1 MFVKIIY
8 KQSDEYS
15 MFSKY
20 NIRDCCFKLQYT
32 DNDIKRISKKPHS
45 HMDYEIHI
53 INSGHMIYEI
63 ANKEYSIQDGNMLII
78 PPGVTHCFKR
88 ANGSISKCAV
98 VFSLEDN
105 CEVLSNDKCTLFQ
118 ITDTIRNNIQEI
130 ISENKNNLFFS
141 QQLLENSI
149 FNIVVH
155 ILRLMGYKEDFM
167 IENDIGEDY
176 RILIAKQYVNDN
188 LELNLSVSDVA
199 ASCYLSTK
207 QLTRLFK
214 KHENI
219 TPAEYIRI
227 KKTEYACQLIN
238 EGFSLAEIS
247 EKLSF
252 SSQYHF
258 NSFFKKHSG
267 MTPGEYRNMLQ

>member
-1 MFVKIIY
+1 MKIIY
-8 KQSDEYS
+8 KQSDRNS
-15 MFSKY
+15 LFSKH

-45 HMDYEIHI
+45 HMNFEIHI
-53 INSGHMIYEI
+53 INKGHMLYEI
-63 ANKEYSIQDGNMLII
+63 ANKEYTIKGGNMLII
-78 PPGVTHCFKR
+78 PPGVTHCFKS
-88 ANGSISKCAV
+88 ATNGISKCAV
-98 VFSLEDN
+98 VFSFEDSQSISIKN
-105 CEVLSNDKCTLFQ
+105 ECVLT
-118 ITDTIRNNIQEI
+118 TIPIAIQNNIQEI
-130 ISENKNNLFFS
+130 FSEYKNNLFFS

-149 FNIVVH
+149 FNIVIH
-155 ILRLMGYKEDFM
+155 ILRLMGYKEDF
-167 IENDIGEDY
+167 IKENDIGEDY

-227 KKTEYACQLIN
+227 KKTEYAEQLIN

-258 NSFFKKHSG
+258 NSFFKKYSG
-267 MTPGEYRNMLQ
+267 MTPGEYRSSMRQ